1 MDFWLYIKE
10 SFTGSLNSVIT
21 MAKIIIP
28 LMVAMEILKDSKILD
43 KLTEKMKPIANFFD
57 MSKDAVFPLIIGLI
71 FGLSYG
77 AGVII
82 ESAEENNLSKKD
94 LYTLMIFL
102 IACHAVIEDTL
113 LFVVVG
119 ASLWFLL
126 SVRLI
131 VAIIIALFA
140 SKILKKMEIKNNII
154 SENGIKERCHH

>member
-1 MDFWLYIKE
+1 MDFSLYIKE
-10 SFTGSLNSVIT
+10 SVLGSLSSVLT

-28 LMVAMEILKDSKILD
+28 LMMVMEVLKDSNILD
-43 KLTEKMKPIANFFD
+43 RMSDKIFPIARFLNI
-57 MSKDAVFPLIIGLI
+57 SNNAVFPLIIGLI

-82 ESAEENNLSKKD
+82 ESAEENNLSKRD

-102 IACHAVIEDTL
+102 VACHAVIEDTL

-126 SVRLI
+126 GIRLI
-131 VAIIIALFA
+131 VAIIISYLA
-140 SKILKKMEIKNNII
+140 SKVLNKMDIGIETKGDKN
-154 SENGIKERCHH
+154 

>member
-10 SFTGSLNSVIT
+10 SSTGALGSVIT

-28 LMVAMEILKDSKILD
+28 LMIAMEIFKSLDLIDKISK
-43 KLTEKMKPIANFFD
+43 KMRPIARFLNI
-57 MSKDAVFPLIIGLI
+57 SNEAVLPLIIGLI

-82 ESAEENNLSKKD
+82 ESVEENNLSKKD

-113 LFVVVG
+113 LFVVIGANLWLLLGVRVG
-119 ASLWFLL
+119 
-126 SVRLI
+126 
-131 VAIIIALFA
+131 VAIIISYFA
-140 SKILKKMEIKNNII
+140 SKVLNRIELKI
-154 SENGIKERCHH
+154 